1 MFVRHAER
9 NRAQISQLPCYAFR
23 LGNLLL
29 CPLHG
34 SPKGKKGPYFGGLK
48 FSHLCPSLACADLA
62 AVPGQ
67 GGRASEQAAPPC
79 PAPLLVQPSI
89 TPGEICRDVL
99 QAGSVVTPQTLA
111 AAQLNLGLGSAC
123 SPHLLHGGSSHGPP
137 KAPPMPGRSKKCWDQ
152 IPRFPP
158 ALADLELSTGQLRDV
173 ITTCTP
179 FNFTSVEKRRAEQ
192 TFPNPRPIPGQA
204 GKCWKLWLSCR

>member
-1 MFVRHAER
+1 MSVFVRHAER

-34 SPKGKKGPYFGGLK
+34 SPKGNKGPYFGGLK
-48 FSHLCPSLACADLA
+48 FSHLCPSLACADPA

-99 QAGSVVTPQTLA
+99 QAGSVVTPEDAGCCPAKSGSWLCLQPSSAPWGKFPWSPRHHRCQVGARNAGTRPPDSL
-111 AAQLNLGLGSAC
+111 QL
-123 SPHLLHGGSSHGPP
+123 
-137 KAPPMPGRSKKCWDQ
+137 
-152 IPRFPP
+152 
-158 ALADLELSTGQLRDV
+158 
-173 ITTCTP
+173 
-179 FNFTSVEKRRAEQ
+179 
-192 TFPNPRPIPGQA
+192 
-204 GKCWKLWLSCR
+204 